1 MSGHPSTKLGSFGLP
16 VPMSRLLQRLSG
28 IFVLYLMVV
37 LMTGCSSADW
47 LQRIEASDALPLWQ
61 KVAAIALATLVSEDL
76 ACIAA
81 GILASRGAL
90 TVTWAITASFLGI
103 FLGDLAL
110 YALGRIGGIA
120 LLRRAPFRWLI
131 KENQIVQAEELFR
144 QNGAKLIFSSRL
156 LPGSRL
162 PVYAA
167 AGVLNYPFFRF
178 TLFMAIAGMLSAFI
192 LVILSFKMGEVVSDW
207 LRVYE
212 AYAIPVFIGVIAIV
226 WLTVKLFEILATR
239 RSRLV
244 ALARFRRAYQKFISL
259 ISRS

>member
-1 MSGHPSTKLGSFGLP
+1 
-16 VPMSRLLQRLSG
+16 MSRLVQRLSG
-28 IFVLYLMVV
+28 IFALHIIVI

-47 LQRIEASDALPLWQ
+47 LQHLEATEALPLWQ
-61 KVAAIALATLVSEDL
+61 KVTAIALATLVSEDL

-90 TVTWAITASFLGI
+90 ALIWAITASFLGI
-103 FLGDLAL
+103 FLGDVAL
-110 YALGRIGGIA
+110 YVLGRIGGIA
-120 LLRRAPFRWLI
+120 LLRRAPFRWLL
-131 KENQIVQAEELFR
+131 KENQIMQAEELFR

-162 PVYAA
+162 PIYAA
-167 AGVLNYPFFRF
+167 AGILNYPFFRF
-178 TLFMAIAGMLSAFI
+178 ILFMAIAGMSSAFI

-212 AYAIPVFIGVIAIV
+212 AYAIPIFIGVIVIV
-226 WLTVKLFEILATR
+226 WLIVKLFEILATK

-244 ALARFRRAYQKFISL
+244 ALARLRRAYQKFLSL
-259 ISRS
+259 VSRS

>member
-1 MSGHPSTKLGSFGLP
+1 
-16 VPMSRLLQRLSG
+16 MSRLSQRLSG
-28 IFVLYLMVV
+28 IFALYVIV
-37 LMTGCSSADW
+37 ILMTGCSSADW
-47 LQRIEASDALPLWQ
+47 LQRLQATETLPLWQ
-61 KVAAIALATLVSEDL
+61 KVTAIALATLVSEDL

-90 TVTWAITASFLGI
+90 TLIWAVTASFLGI
-103 FLGDLAL
+103 FLGDVAL

-120 LLRRAPFRWLI
+120 LLRRAPFCWLI

-162 PVYAA
+162 PIYAA

-178 TLFMAIAGMLSAFI
+178 ILFMAIAGMSSAFI

-212 AYAIPVFIGVIAIV
+212 AYAIPVLIGVIAIV
-226 WLTVKLFEILATR
+226 WLIVKLFEILATK

-244 ALARFRRAYQKFISL
+244 ALARLRRAYQKFLSL
-259 ISRS
+259 IS